1 MTNFL
6 IFGDDGCGELEP
18 LFASND
24 GRWKCLCCGRML
36 TFEMLSSLLKQQSA
50 MDEESTEI
58 GETV

>member
-6 IFGDDGCGELEP
+6 IFSEDERGELEQ

-24 GRWKCLCCGRML
+24 GKWKCLCCGEML
-36 TFEMLSSLLKQQSA
+36 TFKMLSSLLKEQSA
-50 MDEESTEI
+50 MDNESTEI

>member
-6 IFGDDGCGELEP
+6 IFGEDGRGDFEP

-24 GRWKCLCCGRML
+24 GKWKCLCCGEML
-36 TFEMLSSLLKQQSA
+36 TFKMLSSLLKEQSA
-50 MDEESTEI
+50 IDEESTDI